1 MNLNLFVWK
10 IGCVED
16 LKLLCALSDEAHINQ
31 NDLDSLGIEDSKL
44 KVGDLEPEA
53 GTIIFSIKPHCSAVV
68 LRLGLLPYTQL
79 AVFKYLYQP
88 SLVQVFNAMYTGYV
102 AIAAEYRRLTGNPI
116 VELRNAFEM
125 DDPSVIISMLVT
137 MNAKIME
144 YSAEISRLASTET
157 SSNKPKV

>member
-16 LKLLCALSDEAHINQ
+16 LKLLCALSVEAHISQ
-31 NDLDSLGIEDSKL
+31 HDMDSLGIEDSKL

-53 GTIIFSIKPHCSAVV
+53 GTIVFSIKPHCSAVV

-79 AVFKYLYQP
+79 AVFKSLYQP
-88 SLVQVFNAMYTGYV
+88 SLVQVFNALYTGYV

-116 VELRNAFEM
+116 VELRNAIEV
-125 DDPSVIISMLVT
+125 DDPSVIISMLV
-137 MNAKIME
+137 MLNAKIME
-144 YSAEISRLASTET
+144 YSAEISRKRPNKAS
-157 SSNKPKV
+157 V